1 MTKVKT
7 TLELK
12 SNHALNADTYLLT
25 LDAPAALAAGC
36 RPGQFFNIQ
45 PLHSTAPL
53 LRRPISICDARENEI
68 DFIVKDVGQGTHV
81 LAENPPKSQI
91 DIVGPLGNTFTYD
104 ADRPALLVAG
114 GVGVAPLYYL
124 ASDMTRGAKRPPNIA
139 FCYGARD
146 KAGFVLTDKI
156 PNVVDELLLAT
167 EDGSEGHRGYVTG
180 LIEDRLDTGLQ
191 IFVCGP
197 PVMMQTV
204 LEMLQERKLTGQIS
218 LENQM
223 GCGVG
228 ACQGCV
234 VPGRHGHIRVCC
246 DGPVIS
252 SDELDRILIH

>member
-12 SNHALNADTYLLT
+12 SNVALNADTYLLT
-25 LDAPAALAAGC
+25 LKAPLELAADCG
-36 RPGQFFNIQ
+36 PGQFFNIQ

-53 LRRPISICDARENEI
+53 LRRPISICDAREGEI
-68 DFIVKDVGQGTHV
+68 DFLVKDVGQGTHV
-81 LAENPPKSQI
+81 LAENPPKSRI
-91 DIVGPLGNTFTYD
+91 DIVGPLGNTFIYD

-124 ASDMTRGAKRPPNIA
+124 ASDMTRSQERPPEIT

-156 PNVVDELLLAT
+156 SNIVNELLLAT
-167 EDGSEGHRGYVTG
+167 EDGSEGYKGYVTD
-180 LIEDRLDTGLQ
+180 LIADRLDAKTQ

-197 PVMMQTV
+197 PMMMQKV
-204 LEMLQERKLTGQIS
+204 LEMLQERNISGQIS

-246 DGPVIS
+246 DGPVVS
-252 SDELDRILIH
+252 SDDLDRILTH